1 MIVIDNSLQL
11 ESGPDKN
18 TDACNPCLGQS
29 LQHDSASE
37 DESEISEISSV
48 NVEEDHSQEG
58 DDYKQTNKVVLELCP
73 DQTQVNFSPCSEIFF
88 KNTIHTRTP
97 H

>member
-1 MIVIDNSLQL
+1 M
-11 ESGPDKN
+11 
-18 TDACNPCLGQS
+18 
-29 LQHDSASE
+29 
-37 DESEISEISSV
+37 

-58 DDYKQTNKVVLELCP
+58 EDDYKQTNKVVLELCP
-73 DQTQVNFSPCSEIFF
+73 DQTQVNFSPCSEISKIFF